1 MVMYMH
7 LVMFFICLNFGLGI
21 AHIPD
26 TPLTIPD
33 ASATISEGCTR
44 DMYAQGLLERIPATG
59 HALSNGKVQWVP
71 ATDSMGNPVIYDFEG
86 ESSTLGGSNGTGV
99 GTGLGI
105 FNPLT
110 EPLDIFY
117 TAGETFKNVVL
128 GGYVTNVLDSITFSC
143 DIDQW
148 LDPPTNTVANPT
160 FGQST
165 DSEVMTYMK
174 AGIHIIF
181 GLMLFLLIFYII
193 TGKQFGL

>member
-33 ASATISEGCTR
+33 ASTASSEGCTR
-44 DMYAQGLLERIPATG
+44 DMWVQGLLVRVDTG
-59 HALSNGKVQWVP
+59 GVITYVP
-71 ATDSMGNPVIYDFEG
+71 ATDATTGQPVIYDFEG
-86 ESSTLGGSNGTGV
+86 NASTLGGSNGTGV
-99 GTGLGI
+99 GTGLGL

-143 DIDQW
+143 DID
-148 LDPPTNTVANPT
+148 PTSATY
-160 FGQST
+160 GQAI
-165 DSEVMTYMK
+165 DSEVMTYFK

-193 TGKQFGL
+193 TGKQFGI

>member
-33 ASATISEGCTR
+33 ASTASSEGCTR
-44 DMYAQGLLERIPATG
+44 DMWVQGLLVRVDTG
-59 HALSNGKVQWVP
+59 GVITYVP
-71 ATDSMGNPVIYDFEG
+71 ATDATTGQPVIYDFEG
-86 ESSTLGGSNGTGV
+86 NAATLGGSNGTGV
-99 GTGLGI
+99 GTGLGL

-128 GGYVTNVLDSITFSC
+128 GGYVLNVLDSITFSC
-143 DIDQW
+143 DVDQW

-160 FGQST
+160 YGQST

-193 TGKQFGL
+193 TGKQFGI

>member
-7 LVMFFICLNFGLGI
+7 IVLFFICLNFGLGI

-33 ASATISEGCTR
+33 ASETITEGCTR
-44 DMYAQGLLERIPATG
+44 DMWAQGLLQRIPASG
-59 HALSNGKVQWVP
+59 HALSNGKVQWIP
-71 ATDSMGNPVIYDFEG
+71 ATDSTGAPVIYDFEG
-86 ESSTLGGSNGTGV
+86 ESATLGGSNGTGV
-99 GTGLGI
+99 GTGLGL

-143 DIDQW
+143 DID
-148 LDPPTNTVANPT
+148 PTSATY
-160 FGQST
+160 GQAI
-165 DSEVMTYMK
+165 DSEVMTYFK

-193 TGKQFGL
+193 TGKQFGI

>member
-33 ASATISEGCTR
+33 ASASISEGCTR

-59 HALSNGKVQWVP
+59 HSLSNGKVQWLP
-71 ATDSMGNPVIYDFEG
+71 ASDAQGNPVIYDFEG
-86 ESSTLGGSNGTGV
+86 ESRELGGSGTD
-99 GTGLGI
+99 GTTQL
-105 FNPLT
+105 FDPLLA
-110 EPLDIFY
+110 PLDVFY

-143 DIDQW
+143 DVDQW

-160 FGQST
+160 YGQST

-193 TGKQFGL
+193 TGKQFGI